1 MRSARR
7 TWVEFPRRAHWR
19 YAISVTLALSQIRL
33 LVQDEETADNARNL
47 ASHRE
52 AGGLD
57 LEVVA
62 VHDSATDAVPRQRNA
77 GGTGPLGVIARTEA
91 EAFAAVAAGADEAC
105 TLEGLDLPRFVAFLD
120 RVALRATQRGEAEN
134 RHTHAV
140 QAEKLAALGTVV
152 AGVAHE
158 INNPLGIVILNVE
171 STRSNVEPMLR
182 AQEEIF
188 RLADRGTIA
197 TADEVRRL
205 AEMARAGAAPA
216 DVRADL
222 DDVTTA
228 LQTIADVVKDLRIFA
243 RAGDTEKPEPVYLPD
258 LVDQVLRIVGKQ
270 ITSVAALERD
280 YGADVPALLL
290 PRSRLTQVLTNLLI
304 NAAHAI
310 EEVRRP
316 MHRVRISIRYDNEA
330 IALSISDTG
339 PGIAPD
345 IVERIFDPF
354 FTTKRGDR
362 DTGGTGL
369 GLSISRSIL
378 HDIGGDLIVESVHGA
393 GATFIAVIPT
403 EGRRVIQHARFQAAI
418 GSSPPNGRSS
428 VLVVEDEEALLRSF
442 ATALRQR
449 FHVLLAAD
457 GQEAIDLLESGSTP
471 DAILCD
477 INMPVINGFELYG
490 WLLDNRPDLARH
502 VVFITANAAD
512 EAASSFFARVEK
524 QVLEKP
530 VSRERLLS
538 AIDRIVATSPP
549 LPH

>member
-1 MRSARR
+1 MSA
-7 TWVEFPRRAHWR
+7 A
-19 YAISVTLALSQIRL
+19 RL
-33 LVQDEETADNARNL
+33 LVQDEETATEL
-47 ASHRE
+47 EKLGGLRE

-57 LEVVA
+57 LEIVV
-62 VHDSATDAVPRQRNA
+62 VNDSATDAVPRQRSA
-77 GGTGPLGVIARTEA
+77 GGHGPLGVVARTEA

-105 TLEGLDLPRFVAFLD
+105 TAAGLDLPRFIAFLD
-120 RVALRATQRGEAEN
+120 RVALRATQRREAEN

-188 RLADRGTIA
+188 RLAERGTIA

-205 AEMARAGAAPA
+205 ADLARAGAAPA

-243 RAGDTEKPEPVYLPD
+243 RAGDTEKEEPVYLPD

-339 PGIAPD
+339 PGISPD

-362 DTGGTGL
+362 ETGGSGL

-403 EGRRVIQHARFQAAI
+403 EGRRVIRHPRFQAAI
-418 GSSPPNGRSS
+418 GSIPPNGRSS
-428 VLVVEDEEALLRSF
+428 VLVVEDEEALLRSL

-477 INMPVINGFELYG
+477 INMPVVNGFELYQ
-490 WLLDNRPDLARH
+490 WLQDHRPDLARH
-502 VVFITANAAD
+502 VVFITANASD
-512 EAASSFFARVEK
+512 EIASDFLARAEK
-524 QVLEKP
+524 PFLEKP
-530 VSRERLLS
+530 VTRERLLS
-538 AIDRIVATSPP
+538 AIDRIVASSPF
-549 LPH
+549 PH

>member
-1 MRSARR
+1 
-7 TWVEFPRRAHWR
+7 
-19 YAISVTLALSQIRL
+19 VTPGLSSIRL
-33 LVQDEETADNARNL
+33 LVQDEETAAEVNKL
-47 ASHRE
+47 GEHRE
-52 AGGLD
+52 VGGFD
-57 LEVVA
+57 LEVV
-62 VHDSATDAVPRQRNA
+62 VVRDSATDAVPRQRSAA
-77 GGTGPLGVIARTEA
+77 GAVPLGFIARTEA

-105 TLEGLDLPRFVAFLD
+105 AVEGFDAATFVAFVD
-120 RVALRATQRGEAEN
+120 RVALRATQRREAEN

-171 STRSNVEPMLR
+171 STRSNVEPALR
-182 AQEEIF
+182 AQEEIY
-188 RLADRGTIA
+188 RLADRGTLA
-197 TADEVRRL
+197 TAEEVRRL
-205 AEMARAGAAPA
+205 ADMARAGAAPA

-243 RAGDTEKPEPVYLPD
+243 RASDTEKPEPVYLPD

-345 IVERIFDPF
+345 VVERIFDPF
-354 FTTKRGDR
+354 FTTKRGER
-362 DTGGTGL
+362 ETGGTGL

-403 EGRRVIQHARFQAAI
+403 EDRRVVRHPRFQAAL
-418 GSSPPNGRSS
+418 GNTPANGRSS
-428 VLVVEDEEALLRSF
+428 VLVVEDEEALLRSL

-471 DAILCD
+471 DAVLCD
-477 INMPVINGFELYG
+477 LNMPIVNGFELYD
-490 WLLDNRPDLARH
+490 WLVDNRPNLARH

-512 EAASSFFARVEK
+512 ELASSFFTRVEK
-524 QVLEKP
+524 PVLEKP
-530 VSRERLLS
+530 VTRERLLS
-538 AIDRIVATSPP
+538 AIDRIVGTSP

>member
-1 MRSARR
+1 
-7 TWVEFPRRAHWR
+7 
-19 YAISVTLALSQIRL
+19 
-33 LVQDEETADNARNL
+33 VQDEETGAALRSL
-47 ASHRE
+47 AALRE

-57 LEVVA
+57 VEVIV
-62 VHDSATDAVPRQRNA
+62 VHDSPTDAVPRQRSAA
-77 GGTGPLGVIARTEA
+77 GSGPLAVIARSEA
-91 EAFAAVAAGADEAC
+91 EAFAAVAAGADEA
-105 TLEGLDLPRFVAFLD
+105 GIADILDLPRFVAFLD
-120 RVALRATQRGEAEN
+120 RVALRAAQRREREN
-134 RHTHAV
+134 RQAHAAH
-140 QAEKLAALGTVV
+140 AEKLAALGTVV

-171 STRSNVEPMLR
+171 STRAHVDPVLR

-197 TADEVRRL
+197 TPDEVRHL
-205 AEMARAGAAPA
+205 ADLARTGGTPA

-228 LQTIADVVKDLRIFA
+228 LQTIADVVKDLRVFA
-243 RAGDTEKPEPVYLPD
+243 RAGDVEKPEPVYLPD
-258 LVDQVLRIVGKQ
+258 LVDQVLRVVGKQ

-330 IALSISDTG
+330 VALSISDTG
-339 PGIAPD
+339 PGIAPE

-354 FTTKRGDR
+354 FTTKRADR
-362 DTGGTGL
+362 ETGGSGL

-378 HDIGGDLIVESVHGA
+378 HDLGGDLIVESVHGA
-393 GATFIAVIPT
+393 GATFVAMIPT
-403 EGRRVIQHARFQAAI
+403 EGRRVVRPSRRQAAFATA
-418 GSSPPNGRSS
+418 PANGRTS
-428 VLVVEDEEALLRSF
+428 VLVVEDEEALLRSL

-457 GQEAIDLLESGSTP
+457 GQEAIDLLESGSKP

-477 INMPVINGFELYG
+477 VNMPVVNGFQLYK
-490 WLLDNRPDLARH
+490 WLLDHRPNLARH
-502 VVFITANAAD
+502 VVFITANATD
-512 EAASSFFARVEK
+512 EIASDFFARTDK
-524 QVLEKP
+524 PVLEKP
-530 VSRERLLS
+530 VTRERLLS
-538 AIDRIVATSPP
+538 AIDRVVAGGPVSAY
-549 LPH
+549 PH

>member
-1 MRSARR
+1 
-7 TWVEFPRRAHWR
+7 
-19 YAISVTLALSQIRL
+19 VTPGLFSIRL
-33 LVQDEETADNARNL
+33 LVQDEETAAEVGKL
-47 ASHRE
+47 GEHRE
-52 AGGLD
+52 AGGLG
-57 LEVVA
+57 LQVV
-62 VHDSATDAVPRQRNA
+62 VVRDSATDAVPRQRSA
-77 GGTGPLGVIARTEA
+77 GGADPLGFVARTEA

-105 TLEGLDLPRFVAFLD
+105 TLEGLDPERFVAFLD
-120 RVALRATQRGEAEN
+120 RVALRATQRREAEN

-171 STRSNVEPMLR
+171 STRSNVEPALR

-188 RLADRGTIA
+188 RLADRGTLA
-197 TADEVRRL
+197 TPDEVRRL
-205 AEMARAGAAPA
+205 ADMARAGAAPA

-339 PGIAPD
+339 PGIAHD

-354 FTTKRGDR
+354 FTTKRGER
-362 DTGGTGL
+362 ETGGTGL

-403 EGRRVIQHARFQAAI
+403 EGRRVVRHARFQAAL
-418 GSSPPNGRSS
+418 GSAPANGRSS
-428 VLVVEDEEALLRSF
+428 VLVVEDEEALLRSL

-477 INMPVINGFELYG
+477 INMPVINGFELYD
-490 WLLDNRPDLARH
+490 WLLENRPNLARH

-512 EAASSFFARVEK
+512 EIASSFFSRVEK
-524 QVLEKP
+524 PVLEKP
-530 VSRERLLS
+530 VTRERLLS
-538 AIDRIVATSPP
+538 AIDRIVGTSP
-549 LPH
+549 LAH

>member
-1 MRSARR
+1 MTPS
-7 TWVEFPRRAHWR
+7 HS
-19 YAISVTLALSQIRL
+19 YIRL
-33 LVQDEETADNARNL
+33 LVQDDETAAAVGQL
-47 ASHRE
+47 ALHRE
-52 AGGLD
+52 AGSLE
-57 LEVVA
+57 LEVNV
-62 VHDSATDAVPRQRNA
+62 VHDSATDAVPRKRSA
-77 GGTGPLGVIARTEA
+77 GGGEPLGFIARSEA
-91 EAFAAVAAGADEAC
+91 EAFAAVASGADEAC
-105 TLEGLDLPRFVAFLD
+105 TLEGLDPARFVAFLD
-120 RVALRATQRGEAEN
+120 RVALRATQRREAEN

-171 STRSNVEPMLR
+171 STRSNIEPALR
-182 AQEEIF
+182 AQDEIF
-188 RLADRGTIA
+188 RLADRGTLV
-197 TADEVRRL
+197 TPDELRRL
-205 AEMARAGAAPA
+205 AEIARGGAVPA

-243 RAGDTEKPEPVYLPD
+243 RAGDAEKPESVYLPD

-280 YGADVPALLL
+280 YGADVPTLLL
-290 PRSRLTQVLTNLLI
+290 PRSRVTQVLTNLLI
-304 NAAHAI
+304 NAAHAV
-310 EEVRRP
+310 EDVRRP

-362 DTGGTGL
+362 ETGGSGL

-403 EGRRVIQHARFQAAI
+403 EGRRMVRHARFQSATGA
-418 GSSPPNGRSS
+418 SPANGRSS
-428 VLVVEDEEALLRSF
+428 VLVVEDEEALLRSL

-457 GQEAIDLLESGSTP
+457 GQEAIDLLESGSKP

-477 INMPVINGFELYG
+477 INMPVVNGFELYE
-490 WLLDNRPDLARH
+490 WLVDHRPALARH
-502 VVFITANAAD
+502 VVFITANATN
-512 EAASSFFARVEK
+512 EEASSFFARVEK
-524 QVLEKP
+524 PVLEKP
-530 VSRERLLS
+530 VTRERLLS
-538 AIDRIVATSPP
+538 TIDRIVASSP

>member
-1 MRSARR
+1 
-7 TWVEFPRRAHWR
+7 
-19 YAISVTLALSQIRL
+19 VTPGLSHIRL

-57 LEVVA
+57 LEVVV
-62 VHDSATDAVPRQRNA
+62 VHDSATDAVPRQRSA
-77 GGTGPLGVIARTEA
+77 GGTEPLGVLARTEA

-105 TLEGLDLPRFVAFLD
+105 TTDGLDLPRFVAFLD
-120 RVALRATQRGEAEN
+120 RVALRATQRREAEN

-171 STRSNVEPMLR
+171 STRSNVEPVLR

-188 RLADRGTIA
+188 RLADRGTVA
-197 TADEVRRL
+197 TVDEVRRL

-243 RAGDTEKPEPVYLPD
+243 RAGDTEKPESVYLPD

-280 YGADVPALLL
+280 YGADVPTLLL

-362 DTGGTGL
+362 DIGGTGL

-403 EGRRVIQHARFQAAI
+403 EGRRVIRHSRFQPAI
-418 GSSPPNGRSS
+418 GATPTNGRSS
-428 VLVVEDEEALLRSF
+428 VLVVEDEEALLRSL

-477 INMPVINGFELYG
+477 INMPVVNGFELYG
-490 WLLDNRPDLARH
+490 WLLDHRPDLARH
-502 VVFITANAAD
+502 VVFITANATD
-512 EAASSFFARVEK
+512 EAAASFFARVEK
-524 QVLEKP
+524 PVLEKP
-530 VSRERLLS
+530 VTRERLLS
-538 AIDRIVATSPP
+538 AIDRIVTSSP

>member
-1 MRSARR
+1 MVGMTS
-7 TWVEFPRRAHWR
+7 
-19 YAISVTLALSQIRL
+19 IRL
-33 LVQDEETADNARNL
+33 LVQDGETAAEIGRL
-47 ASHRE
+47 AGLRE

-57 LEVVA
+57 IETVVIS
-62 VHDSATDAVPRQRNA
+62 DSATDAVPRVRNA
-77 GGTGPLGVIARTEA
+77 EGCGPLGVIVRTEA

-105 TLEGLDLPRFVAFLD
+105 TTERLDLARFVAFLD
-120 RVALRATQRGEAEN
+120 RVALRATQRREAEN

-140 QAEKLAALGTVV
+140 QAEKLAALGAVV

-158 INNPLGIVILNVE
+158 IKNPLGIVILNVE
-171 STRSNVEPMLR
+171 STRSNLEAALR

-188 RLADRGTIA
+188 RLADRGTLA
-197 TADEVRRL
+197 TPEEVRRL
-205 AEMARAGAAPA
+205 ADLARTGAAPA

-222 DDVTTA
+222 DDVMTA

-243 RAGDTEKPEPVYLPD
+243 RAGETEKPEPVYLPD

-280 YGADVPALLL
+280 YGVDVPALLL
-290 PRSRLTQVLTNLLI
+290 PRSRLSQVLTNLLI

-310 EEVRRP
+310 DELRRP

-339 PGIAPD
+339 PGIAPH
-345 IVERIFDPF
+345 IIERIFDPF
-354 FTTKRGDR
+354 FTTKQGER

-378 HDIGGDLIVESVHGA
+378 HEIGGDLIVESVHGE

-403 EGRRVIQHARFQAAI
+403 EGRRVLRQPRFQEAA
-418 GSSPPNGRSS
+418 GSVQPSGRSS
-428 VLVVEDEEALLRSF
+428 ILVVEGEEALLRSL
-442 ATALRQR
+442 AAALRQR

-477 INMPVINGFELYG
+477 INMPVVNGSQLYQ
-490 WLLDNRPDLARH
+490 WLLQHRPDLAHH
-502 VVFITANAAD
+502 VVFITSNATDHVATD
-512 EAASSFFARVEK
+512 FLTRDDK
-524 QVLEKP
+524 PVLEKP
-530 VSRERLLS
+530 VTRERLFS
-538 AIDRIVATSPP
+538 AIDRVVASSP

>member
-1 MRSARR
+1 VS
-7 TWVEFPRRAHWR
+7 PG
-19 YAISVTLALSQIRL
+19 LSPIRL
-33 LVQDEETADNARNL
+33 LVQDEETAVEVGRL
-47 ASHRE
+47 AAYRE
-52 AGGLD
+52 GGGLD
-57 LEVVA
+57 LEMVV
-62 VHDSATDAVPRQRNA
+62 VHDSATDAVPRQRSA
-77 GGTGPLGVIARTEA
+77 GGNDPLGVIARTEA

-105 TLEGLDLPRFVAFLD
+105 TIDGLDLPRFVAFLD
-120 RVALRATQRGEAEN
+120 RVALRATQRREAEN
-134 RHTHAV
+134 RHTH
-140 QAEKLAALGTVV
+140 AEKLAALGTVV

-171 STRSNVEPMLR
+171 STRSNVEPVLR

-188 RLADRGTIA
+188 RLADRGTAA
-197 TADEVRRL
+197 TPEEVRRL
-205 AEMARAGAAPA
+205 ADMARAGAAPA

-243 RAGDTEKPEPVYLPD
+243 RAGETEKPESVYLPD

-310 EEVRRP
+310 EEIRRP

-339 PGIAPD
+339 PGIASD
-345 IVERIFDPF
+345 IIERIFDPF

-362 DTGGTGL
+362 ETGGSGL

-403 EGRRVIQHARFQAAI
+403 EGRRVIRHSRFQAAI
-418 GSSPPNGRSS
+418 GSSPTSGRSS
-428 VLVVEDEEALLRSF
+428 VLVVEDEEALLRSL

-477 INMPVINGFELYG
+477 INMPVVNGFELYE

-502 VVFITANAAD
+502 VVFITANATD
-512 EAASSFFARVEK
+512 EVASTFFARVEK
-524 QVLEKP
+524 PVLEKP
-530 VSRERLLS
+530 VTRERLLS
-538 AIDRIVATSPP
+538 AIDRIVSSSP